1 MDFQTVLN
9 LTPIALLSFGGV
21 WIINFEY
28 KKWFNKDD
36 PKKDLAT
43 EIKLGL
49 SVAIAFVLLSLPI
62 EFQNWFA
69 KNLEGAIAIT
79 VGLTA
84 LYQAKKA

>member
-21 WIINFEY
+21 WVINYNLIRFTKIILDTNG
-28 KKWFNKDD
+28 KLILGTV
-36 PKKDLAT
+36 LAF
-43 EIKLGL
+43 I
-49 SVAIAFVLLSLPI
+49 LLIIQMFIPI
-62 EFQNWFA
+62 ELQNIFA
-69 KNLEGAIAIT
+69 QKLEAAIGIT